1 MTNTFAESQR
11 AIAVMILVTPA
22 GFFDLVGLAVS
33 ERPLLFIAG
42 VLFSCS
48 GVLLFDLW
56 KQNPH

>member
-1 MTNTFAESQR
+1 MMA
-11 AIAVMILVTPA
+11 AILVMGA
-22 GFFDLVGLAVS
+22 GFFDLADLAVS